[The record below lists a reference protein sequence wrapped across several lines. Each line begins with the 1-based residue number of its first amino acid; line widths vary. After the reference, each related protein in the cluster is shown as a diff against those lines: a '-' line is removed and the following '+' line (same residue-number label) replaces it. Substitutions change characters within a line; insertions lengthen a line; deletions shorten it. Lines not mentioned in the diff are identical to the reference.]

1 MEVVEIA
8 LEHVEPAAH
17 GMDVRVLEA
26 RQEHPAAE
34 VDDLRPCVEQG
45 PDVVVAADGRDPP
58 SFTATACARLRAAST
73 VYTAPSTNAR
83 SAEVIGG

>member
-17 GMDVRVLEA
+17 GMDVRVP
-26 RQEHPAAE
+26 RQEHPAE

-45 PDVVVAADGRDPP
+45 PDVVVAADGGDPP